1 MPLQDG
7 AKCAM
12 WSFDDRGS
20 YAIASLTASGKDAT
34 GKYET
39 DFSHKFCMIVGRA
52 YENLKGT
59 VINEG
64 ERVDIRILS
73 DYETVASNGHKYIQA
88 AWSLKKRWD
97 KQNNRDQIDI
107 KIANAE
113 IIRKVEKSEDNNS
126 QNQHNIPV
134 SQPTQAAPA
143 QNGNMLSGTVGLDF
157 LNVPDNNFQE
167 ELPFK

>member
-1 MPLQDG
+1 MPLQNG

-20 YAIASLTASGKDAT
+20 YAIASLSASGKDAT

-73 DYETVASNGHKYIQA
+73 DYETVASNGHKYVQA
-88 AWSLKKRWD
+88 AWSLKKKWD
-97 KQNNRDQIDI
+97 AQNNRDRIDI

-113 IIRKVEKSEDNNS
+113 IIRKVEKSEEQPQ
-126 QNQHNIPV
+126 QNEIPA
-134 SQPTQAAPA
+134 QPTQAAPS

-157 LNVPDNNFQE
+157 LNVPDNIQE